1 MVMSIMTVLFL
12 ALCASGLGAQGFVD
26 DDYLIPVDH
35 RMGLPGLEP
44 FSYVYPAD
52 YFPLY
57 GVFYGDYL
65 FLESN
70 QSDLPNSVLTYSD
83 GIIAEDG
90 YRYYMTGISSSYDP
104 TIIVSGGDSLIV
116 VERCIYEKPDEHI
129 TGKDTNGSGVF
140 FGGPERFKKNIMKE
154 WDSYY
159 QGWGE
164 FRPGVWED
172 GIESIVAWSTL
183 TETVKGEI
191 VEYGVDRLRYPFY
204 SFIDAELCFNNAMLF
219 WAEGEPGS
227 GIGGTIHVAFNRSSD
242 HVMILNGA
250 VDFARLNLYKDN
262 NRAKRVLVR
271 ADDGSFAFEHVFED
285 VVAFHKI
292 PFPSEARGVTIT
304 ILEVYRGRR
313 WDDTCITAIYLKQ
326 PPLRPRY
333 EYESTIDAYLR
344 LKGIDRLIEEYERR
358 HGGAKRHA
366 AGPSSVTTTLQ

>member
-1 MVMSIMTVLFL
+1 MSIMTVLL
-12 ALCASGLGAQGFVD
+12 MALCASCLGAQGFVD
-26 DDYLIPVDH
+26 ADYLIPVDH

-44 FSYVYPAD
+44 FNYVYPAD
-52 YFPLY
+52 YFPLHGVLY
-57 GVFYGDYL
+57 GGYL
-65 FLESN
+65 IIENHIKPHLYSI
-70 QSDLPNSVLTYSD
+70 LTYDD
-83 GIIAEDG
+83 GVTADNG
-90 YRYYMTGISSSYDP
+90 YRYYTTGIVDWHDP
-104 TIIVSGGDSLIV
+104 AIITSGGDMLLV
-116 VERCIYEKPDEHI
+116 VERYIYEDPDEHI
-129 TGKDTNGSGVF
+129 AGIDREGSGAF
-140 FGGPERFKKNIMKE
+140 FGGSKRFKDAIIQD